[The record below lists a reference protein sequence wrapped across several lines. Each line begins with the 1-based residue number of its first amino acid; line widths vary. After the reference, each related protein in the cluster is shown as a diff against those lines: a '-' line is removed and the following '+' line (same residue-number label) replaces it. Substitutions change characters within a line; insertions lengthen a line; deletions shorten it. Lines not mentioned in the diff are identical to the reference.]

1 MLLTYQKHLAS
12 LMFSFSIAVCLYTS
26 STYAKNNSSKEEQL
40 AVTPLRCVALRQGQI
55 CYQGVT
61 FRWHQPEVGNYCLV
75 ELSSSDNIKCWSNV
89 KTGEVEFDFQSDK
102 SLSYGIQ
109 QVDEPTNLST
119 ARITVSWVFKSSKRP
134 KASWKLF

>member
-12 LMFSFSIAVCLYTS
+12 LMFIFSIAVCLYTS

-89 KTGEVEFDFQSDK
+89 KTGEIDFDFQSDR
-102 SLSYGIQ
+102 SLTYGIRKI
-109 QVDEPTNLST
+109 DEKTHLSSVN
-119 ARITVSWVFKSSKRP
+119 ITVSWVFKSSKRP